1 MKRFNLSQIMKNAH
15 RTYKY
20 VGKKQG
26 KTFGEVLKATWRLA
40 KLHVAMEESAAKA
53 KAAEEAK
60 AEEMRIARMNTKSV
74 RADFQ
79 GEISHEALY
88 GRSFVSGGYCGD

>member
-1 MKRFNLSQIMKNAH
+1 MAKFNKGEIMRNAH

-53 KAAEEAK
+53 KAAEEAR
-60 AEEMRIARMNTKSV
+60 AEEMRIARLNTKSV
-74 RADFQ
+74 KADFK

-88 GRSFVSGGYCGD
+88 GHSFRNGAYVGD

>member
-1 MKRFNLSQIMKNAH
+1 MKRYDLSQIMKNAH

-40 KLHVAMEESAAKA
+40 KLSVAMDESAAKA
-53 KAAEEAK
+53 REEMRAK
-60 AEEMRIARMNTKSV
+60 AEEARTERMNTKVES
-74 RADFQ
+74 ADYK
-79 GEISHEALY
+79 GYISHEALY
-88 GRSFVSGGYCGD
+88 GHSFRNGSYVGD

>member
-1 MKRFNLSQIMKNAH
+1 M
-15 RTYKY
+15 
-20 VGKKQG
+20 
-26 KTFGEVLKATWRLA
+26 A
-40 KLHVAMEESAAKA
+40 KLKIGVFGGGRGMVAIRQLLHNPDAELVAVCDKYLPLLDEVK

-88 GRSFVSGGYCGD
+88 GRSFVNGGYCGD